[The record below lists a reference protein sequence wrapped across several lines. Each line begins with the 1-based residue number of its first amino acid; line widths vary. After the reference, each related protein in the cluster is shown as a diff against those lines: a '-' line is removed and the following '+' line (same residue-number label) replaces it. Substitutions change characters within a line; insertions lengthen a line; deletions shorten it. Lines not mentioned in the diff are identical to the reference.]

1 MVTFYL
7 TVTKIVT
14 IIYIVEGN
22 YTSQHYEKE
31 IMNTLLLK
39 KIFKI
44 ASNVL
49 FYTFIALC
57 AVLVIVSLFM
67 KKNADDALS
76 FFGYQA
82 RIVQSDSMAKSEL
95 TDVSD
100 YKIKSIPIKSL
111 VFIQTVPEEE
121 SKAEEWFAD
130 LKVGD
135 VLTFRYVY
143 NGQVTITHRIV
154 EIEEKAT
161 GGRILTLEGDNKN
174 ASTNLSQQILDTSL
188 HFDLTNYNYTIGKVV
203 GQSLFLG
210 FSIYAINTPVGM
222 LCMVI
227 IPCLIIIIMEII
239 RIVNVLGEEKRK
251 KATEISQEQQ
261 AEIKLLKQQ
270 LAELQANI
278 NTNTDSPIQNEEKTD
293 PPSPTPTDEQEIK
306 DEQE

>member
-1 MVTFYL
+1 
-7 TVTKIVT
+7 
-14 IIYIVEGN
+14 
-22 YTSQHYEKE
+22 
-31 IMNTLLLK
+31 MNKPLLK
-39 KIFKI
+39 KFFKI
-44 ASNVL
+44 SSNVL
-49 FYTFIALC
+49 FYIFIALC

-95 TDVSD
+95 TDVSN

-121 SKAEEWFAD
+121 ARAEEWFAD

-154 EIEEKAT
+154 KIEEKAT

-174 ASTNLSQQILDTSL
+174 ASVNLSQQILDTSL
-188 HFDLTNYNYTIGKVV
+188 HFDLTNYNYAIGKVV

-227 IPCLIIIIMEII
+227 IPCLIIIVMEII

-251 KATEISQEQQ
+251 KATEL
-261 AEIKLLKQQ
+261 AEEKQLEIELLKQQ
-270 LAELQANI
+270 LATLQATVTTNA
-278 NTNTDSPIQNEEKTD
+278 NTPPNDENTEMAPT
-293 PPSPTPTDEQEIK
+293 SPTETESQEIK
-306 DEQE
+306 DEQQ

>member
-1 MVTFYL
+1 
-7 TVTKIVT
+7 
-14 IIYIVEGN
+14 
-22 YTSQHYEKE
+22 
-31 IMNTLLLK
+31 
-39 KIFKI
+39 
-44 ASNVL
+44 
-49 FYTFIALC
+49 
-57 AVLVIVSLFM
+57 M

-121 SKAEEWFAD
+121 ASAEEWFAD

-154 EIEEKAT
+154 KIEEKAT

-174 ASTNLSQQILDTSL
+174 ASVNLSQQILDTSL
-188 HFDLTNYNYTIGKVV
+188 HFDLTNYNYAIGKVV

-227 IPCLIIIIMEII
+227 IPCLIIIVMEII

-251 KATEISQEQQ
+251 KATEL
-261 AEIKLLKQQ
+261 AEEKQLEIELLKQQ
-270 LAELQANI
+270 LATLQATVTTNA
-278 NTNTDSPIQNEEKTD
+278 NTPPNDENTEMAPT
-293 PPSPTPTDEQEIK
+293 SPTETESQEIEDEQ
-306 DEQE
+306 Q

>member
-1 MVTFYL
+1 
-7 TVTKIVT
+7 
-14 IIYIVEGN
+14 
-22 YTSQHYEKE
+22 
-31 IMNTLLLK
+31 MNKPLLK

-95 TDVSD
+95 TDVSN

-121 SKAEEWFAD
+121 AEAEEWFAD

-154 EIEEKAT
+154 KIEEKAT

-174 ASTNLSQQILDTSL
+174 ASANLSQQILDTSL
-188 HFDLTNYNYTIGKVV
+188 HFDLTNYNYAIGKVV

-227 IPCLIIIIMEII
+227 IPCLIIIVMEII

-251 KATEISQEQQ
+251 KATEL
-261 AEIKLLKQQ
+261 AEEKQLEIELLKQQ
-270 LAELQANI
+270 LATLQATVTTNA
-278 NTNTDSPIQNEEKTD
+278 NTPPNDENTEMAPT
-293 PPSPTPTDEQEIK
+293 SPTETESQEIEDEQ
-306 DEQE
+306 Q

>member
-1 MVTFYL
+1 
-7 TVTKIVT
+7 
-14 IIYIVEGN
+14 
-22 YTSQHYEKE
+22 
-31 IMNTLLLK
+31 MNKPLLK

-95 TDVSD
+95 TDVSN

-121 SKAEEWFAD
+121 ASAEEWFAD

-154 EIEEKAT
+154 KIEEKAT

-174 ASTNLSQQILDTSL
+174 ASANLSQQILDTSL
-188 HFDLTNYNYTIGKVV
+188 HFDLTNYNYAIGKVV

-227 IPCLIIIIMEII
+227 IPCLIIIVMEII

-251 KATEISQEQQ
+251 KATEL
-261 AEIKLLKQQ
+261 AEEKQLEIELLKQQ
-270 LAELQANI
+270 LATLQATVTTNA
-278 NTNTDSPIQNEEKTD
+278 NTPPNDENTEMAPT
-293 PPSPTPTDEQEIK
+293 SPTETESQEIEDEQ
-306 DEQE
+306 Q